1 MPKFKAPGISFK
13 WYFFFILGGGLFF
26 ATAMMAIRIR
36 ITELGYEFEDAKVLE
51 RSLREEQVRLQAE
64 ISRRLS
70 QSQFKKEWKALGYG
84 EPEPRQ
90 VIVIP

>member
-1 MPKFKAPGISFK
+1 M
-13 WYFFFILGGGLFF
+13 
-26 ATAMMAIRIR
+26 
-36 ITELGYEFEDAKVLE
+36 TELGYEFEESKALE

-64 ISRRLS
+64 ISQRLS